1 MYYKAFEPVGHNAF
15 FVGTVKNDF
24 DINYLIYKVGK
35 FFLYVSD
42 KLIILADS
50 ILNRKKLN
58 LISSPVSKTKFSDEY
73 FYFNTAK
80 KIDDYEKD
88 IIISII
94 SNYWQRKDSV
104 EKNEEK

>member
-42 KLIILADS
+42 KLFILADS

-58 LISSPVSKTKFSDEY
+58 LIYSPVSKTKFLDEY
-73 FYFNTAK
+73 FYFDTAK

-88 IIISII
+88 TIISIL
-94 SNYWQRKDSV
+94 SDYWQRKDSIEN
-104 EKNEEK
+104 EKK